1 MLENNAFAINSSDC
15 LLNNL
20 IYYRFDFNIFNSG
33 SNAIKDFYRY
43 GNSSR
48 QYVSNSNLII
58 GLISMLSLIAIILII
73 IVIYKNFKKIHCQDL
88 DNHESKNIHNDS
100 VDNTS
105 SSNSSDKSFIPTIT
119 NSSVV
124 STSNIKKSVFKI
136 FNLIKKKKEF

>member
-1 MLENNAFAINSSDC
+1 
-15 LLNNL
+15 L
-20 IYYRFDFNIFNSG
+20 I
-33 SNAIKDFYRY
+33 
-43 GNSSR
+43 
-48 QYVSNSNLII
+48 V
-58 GLISMLSLIAIILII
+58 

-136 FNLIKKKKEF
+136 FNLIKKKKSSEVERGCINKGISLGN